1 MPKLSIVKKHAKF
14 PKDATF
20 PPPEGRYT
28 FKDDPKPGT
37 CAGFF
42 AYWKQIAGWKGD
54 PDPRGDLVIAK
65 FYLHTP
71 KILMKLANPTLKN
84 NVFREISG
92 PLWFENPE
100 DYMEE
105 VPKKLGAGDWFVVLN
120 EMNIHGA
127 LAEAYFEAGTWDE
140 YPPQVDLRTL
150 LRNDPKNEDYIRWLK
165 KTGVK
170 TPWDN
175 PNQEDDDM
183 QGEMAKV
190 LVDSYKEQAQTAQQ
204 AQKDLAEVQIQQAK
218 EEAERAREEAER
230 AREAAEEAREDAEQD
245 AEVAASIEVAAVHK
259 SFEMVS
265 MAAGKAIDMVAKNAG
280 SQLDTV
286 SVMKTAFEFARR
298 EDTGLTMLVDTIKS
312 QGQTM
317 LQMQE
322 KQNEFMQNLIGMKK
336 QPDGTWSAP
345 QLNQSQAQPQSF
357 DQELVRIKN
366 VAEILGWSRPGSGA
380 MMQAEP
386 PPPPRKSIWDA
397 VAENPIPFMTGLSAI
412 LTLGANIVYNIFA
425 AKGGGAV
432 HPNEALQRA
441 QAAPVANPQP
451 QPQPQPASKDPK
463 DPRNWAGLGQ
473 FLENSLRTHL
483 LGKDQS
489 LNGYTFAEHL
499 LSEMNGGAPTLVGR
513 QRYDAMRTHLGPV
526 QFVNL
531 ICMHQPIMELRQNN
545 EANFMR
551 FIQEFFGYD
560 EWRVLQDQQQGQAA

>member
-150 LRNDPKNEDYIRWLK
+150 LRNDPKNEDYLRWLK

-175 PNQEDDDM
+175 PNEEEDEM

-190 LVDSYKEQAQTAQQ
+190 LVETFKEQAESAQE
-204 AQKDLAEVQIQQAK
+204 AQKELAEIRIEAAQ
-218 EEAERAREEAER
+218 EEADRARAEAEK
-230 AREAAEEAREDAEQD
+230 AKADAATDAKVSANLEM
-245 AEVAASIEVAAVHK
+245 SAVNK
-259 SFEMVS
+259 SMEILATGANKAMEMVT
-265 MAAGKAIDMVAKNAG
+265 KNAG

-286 SVMKTAFEFARR
+286 QIMKTAFEFSKRD
-298 EDTGLTMLVDTIKS
+298 DTGITMLVDTIKS

-336 QPDGTWSAP
+336 QADGTWSAP
-345 QLNQSQAQPQSF
+345 QLSQQQAAPKSF
-357 DQELVRIKN
+357 DEELMRIKT
-366 VAEILGWSRPGSGA
+366 VAEVLGWSRPGSGA
-380 MMQAEP
+380 IMAAEP
-386 PPPPRKSIWDA
+386 PAPPRKSIWDA

-425 AKGGGAV
+425 GKGGTAV

-441 QAAPVANPQP
+441 QAQPAPNPQQP
-451 QPQPQPASKDPK
+451 QQQQPQPASKDPK

-489 LNGYTFAEHL
+489 LNGYSFAEHL

-531 ICMHQPIMELRQNN
+531 ICMHPPIMELRQNN
-545 EANFMR
+545 EANFMK
-551 FIQEFFGYD
+551 FIEEFFGYD
-560 EWRVLQDQQQGQAA
+560 EYMATQQQGQAA

>member
-1 MPKLSIVKKHAKF
+1 MSSKLRVVKAAAKF
-14 PKDATF
+14 PKDSSF
-20 PPPEGRYT
+20 DPPEHYTLRDRPGAPGR
-28 FKDDPKPGT
+28 
-37 CAGFF
+37 CAEFF
-42 AYWKQIAGWKGD
+42 AYWKRLAGTAAA
-54 PDPRGDLVIAK
+54 PDPRADLIEARWYIHK
-65 FYLHTP
+65 P
-71 KILMKLANPTLKN
+71 KVLLTLVRPERKN
-84 NVFREISG
+84 NCLKMLTG
-92 PLWFENPE
+92 PLWFEEP
-100 DYMEE
+100 DQYMTE
-105 VPKKLGAGDWFVVLN
+105 VLKKMGSGSWHVVLN
-120 EMNIHGA
+120 EAGVQGA
-127 LAEAYFEAGTWDE
+127 LAECYFESEDWDQ
-140 YPPQVDLRTL
+140 YPPQIDLKTL
-150 LRNDPKNEDYIRWLK
+150 VRNDPINDDYVNWLAAK
-165 KTGVK
+165 GIK

-175 PNQEDDDM
+175 PQQEEEEM
-183 QGEMAKV
+183 QGE
-190 LVDSYKEQAQTAQQ
+190 LVKTLIDTVKEQAQSAQE
-204 AQKDLAEVQIQQAK
+204 AHKELTDIQIQQLR
-218 EEAERAREEAER
+218 EEADRAREEK
-230 AREAAEEAREDAEQD
+230 EEAIEEAQQD
-245 AEVAASIEVAAVHK
+245 AQTSANLELTAINKTLDILSVGAT
-259 SFEMVS
+259 
-265 MAAGKAIDMVAKNAG
+265 KAMDMVVKNAG

-298 EDTGLTMLVDTIKS
+298 EDTGIAMLVDTIKS

-336 QPDGTWSAP
+336 QPDGSWS
-345 QLNQSQAQPQSF
+345 QSQVGQQAPSFAAQLTEVKNLA
-357 DQELVRIKN
+357 EL
-366 VAEILGWSRPGSGA
+366 LGFQRPGGA
-380 MMQAEP
+380 IIQQAEP

-441 QAAPVANPQP
+441 QAAPVANPQQP
-451 QPQPQPASKDPK
+451 TQPQQQPASKDPK

-489 LNGYTFAEHL
+489 LNGYSFAEHL

-551 FIQEFFGYD
+551 FIEEFFGYD
-560 EWRVLQDQQQGQAA
+560 EYMATQQQGAAA